1 MRLASFLI
9 QDRPTYGIVT
19 DRGVIDLGARLG
31 VGHPDLRS
39 LLEADALGE
48 VARFA
53 DDAPDGPLDGLRYL
67 PVIPNPDKI
76 LCVGLNYE
84 EHRVESQRERTE
96 QPAIFIRLAS
106 SQVGHGEPILVPRE
120 STRFDYEGELA
131 IVIGRGGRRIAPE
144 AAWNHIAGYACYNDG
159 SVRDWQRHTTQ
170 WTPGKNFVAT
180 GGFGPW
186 MVTADEIEPW
196 TVLTLTTRLN
206 GEVLQHASTDMLIHT
221 IPKIVAYVSTF
232 CPLVAGDVI
241 ATGTPGGVGAR
252 REPPVWMKPGDV
264 CEVEIERVGLL
275 RNPIAAD

>member
-31 VGHPDLRS
+31 VGRPDLRS